1 MGEILI
7 DTKIVS
13 FNFVNA
19 PKLEDERR
27 KMNVEKFQKIDSRRK
42 SQTSL

>member
-1 MGEILI
+1 M

-13 FNFVNA
+13 FDSVNA
-19 PKLEDERR
+19 LKLEDERG